1 MSTPRLQLGYVK
13 HLISQLIQTLCNEI
27 NNESPLSTFEN
38 LANSLGVSSDEFK
51 PLLQRIKG
59 QVNHISDIERS
70 DLKAKVYSIL
80 KKITKK
86 LEKDFK

>member
-1 MSTPRLQLGYVK
+1 MGTLKYIHKWKPNKKRNQNENGQKPRGQ
-13 HLISQLIQTLCNEI
+13 
-27 NNESPLSTFEN
+27 
-38 LANSLGVSSDEFK
+38 K
-51 PLLQRIKG
+51 PLIQRIKG

-86 LEKDFK
+86 LEKDFKWVTDNLNIRN